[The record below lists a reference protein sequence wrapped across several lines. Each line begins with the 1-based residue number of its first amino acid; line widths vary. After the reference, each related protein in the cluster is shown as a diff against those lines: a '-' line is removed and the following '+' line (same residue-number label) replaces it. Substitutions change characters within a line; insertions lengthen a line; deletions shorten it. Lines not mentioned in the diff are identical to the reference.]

1 MGSVPGSGRSP
12 GEGNGNPLQDSCL
25 ENPMDRGAW
34 QATVHGVT
42 KRVGHNLV
50 TKQQHKL
57 VLSALRVNP
66 VCWFGLSS
74 FTLGCSTPDRKFC
87 FSTWSQMSVLN
98 MVVSRHPGNTEPVKA
113 KEELIFHCGF
123 RRFRAS
129 PLFSQHTAG
138 KQGSFWVFVHF
149 TVF

>member
-1 MGSVPGSGRSP
+1 MWVQSLGLEDPLEKEMAPHSRILAWKIPWTEEPGGPQSMAS
-12 GEGNGNPLQDSCL
+12 Q
-25 ENPMDRGAW
+25 
-34 QATVHGVT
+34 T
-42 KRVGHNLV
+42 VGHNLV
-50 TKQQHKL
+50 TKQPEL
-57 VLSALRVNP
+57 VLSALRVSP

-138 KQGSFWVFVHF
+138 KQGSFWVFVHL
-149 TVF
+149 TVC